1 MLDLVIKNGK
11 VVDGS
16 GLPAFN
22 ADVGVKDGVI
32 VKIGPITED
41 AIETIDAD
49 GQVVAPGFIDPH
61 THFDAQLLWDG
72 AAKPAIEHGVTTIV
86 PGNCSLSLAP
96 LKAEHRK
103 KLVGMFNQ
111 IEEMPHKAFAEGV
124 EWNWETFE
132 EFVERIGRGLT
143 SMLRR

>member
-1 MLDLVIKNGK
+1 MLDLVIRNGK

-32 VKIGPITED
+32 VKVGPITEE
-41 AIETIDAD
+41 AIETIDAE

-72 AAKPAIEHGVTTIV
+72 AAK
-86 PGNCSLSLAP
+86 
-96 LKAEHRK
+96 
-103 KLVGMFNQ
+103 
-111 IEEMPHKAFAEGV
+111 
-124 EWNWETFE
+124 
-132 EFVERIGRGLT
+132 
-143 SMLRR
+143 

>member
-16 GLPAFN
+16 GLPAFK
-22 ADVGVKDGVI
+22 ADVGIKDGVI
-32 VKIGPITED
+32 VRIGPMTEE

-72 AAKPAIEHGVTTIV
+72 AAKPAIEHGVTT
-86 PGNCSLSLAP
+86 CLLY
-96 LKAEHRK
+96 
-103 KLVGMFNQ
+103 
-111 IEEMPHKAFAEGV
+111 
-124 EWNWETFE
+124 
-132 EFVERIGRGLT
+132 T
-143 SMLRR
+143 SPSPRDH